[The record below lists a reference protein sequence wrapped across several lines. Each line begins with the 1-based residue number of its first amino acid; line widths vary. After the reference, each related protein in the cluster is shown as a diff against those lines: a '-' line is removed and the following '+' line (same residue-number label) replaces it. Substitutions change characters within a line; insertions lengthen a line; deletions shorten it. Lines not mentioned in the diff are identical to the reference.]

1 MKMNSLCDDIDKEMR
16 NMKRYCECCAKE
28 VNAKIIT
35 KIEHYKILGD
45 EIVVKARVLICPYC
59 GEEFF
64 CEKLDNETLN
74 EAYDEY
80 RKRHKL
86 LLPEEIRNIREM
98 YGLSQRGFAKLLN
111 WGDKTLFRYESG
123 SIQDKAHNSLFILLR
138 NPENMRTY
146 LNDNEIT
153 INENQKKKLLER
165 IDKLERKSA
174 ASSEN
179 HYISSMFAYEPSINN
194 GFKSFDYDKF
204 CAMVLF
210 FAKKSRKLLKVKLL
224 KLLNY
229 SDMFFYKEY
238 GTSISG
244 TEYVHLPYGPV
255 PQNFTLLFGLMEK
268 DGIIRVEVD
277 TGENGYEKHVIKP
290 VAAFN
295 KGMLTDAEVC
305 VLESV
310 YEKFKKYGSSAI
322 SEYSHKEKG
331 YCSTRQGEIISYEYA
346 KELNL

>member
-1 MKMNSLCDDIDKEMR
+1 
-16 NMKRYCECCAKE
+16 MKRYCDCCSKE
-28 VNAKIIT
+28 VDAKIIT
-35 KIEHYKILGD
+35 KTEQYKIFGED
-45 EIVVKARVLICPYC
+45 IIVDAKVLICPYC

-64 CEKLDNETLN
+64 CEELDNETLN
-74 EAYDEY
+74 AAYNEY

-86 LLPEEIRNIREM
+86 LLPEEIKEIREM

-123 SIQDKAHNSLFILLR
+123 SIQDKAHNSLLILLR

-146 LNDNEIT
+146 LKDNEIN
-153 INENQKKKLLER
+153 INENQRKELIDR
-165 IDKLERKSA
+165 IEKLEKNA
-174 ASSEN
+174 VCSSEN
-179 HYISSMFAYEPSINN
+179 RYVSTMFAYEPSINN

-268 DGIIRVEVD
+268 DGIIKIEIEAE
-277 TGENGYEKHVIKP
+277 ENGYEKHVIKALYP
-290 VAAFN
+290 FN
-295 KGMLTDAEVC
+295 REILSNAELC
-305 VLESV
+305 VLEHV
-310 YEKFKKYGSSAI
+310 YERFKKFGSSEI

-331 YCSTRQGEIISYEYA
+331 YCSTKQGEIISYEYA
-346 KELNL
+346 KELSF